1 MMIFLVH
8 LTSIDSE
15 AFFRFSKNEINDVL
29 NIALCTRNYESST
42 YSYVIANLPFSV
54 DLIAAVSHIPYPRNA
69 NAVHALMIMENCI
82 IVAAKRIL

>member
-1 MMIFLVH
+1 MIFFTYVYRIRCLVF
-8 LTSIDSE
+8 IE
-15 AFFRFSKNEINDVL
+15 
-29 NIALCTRNYESST
+29 IALCTRYYESST